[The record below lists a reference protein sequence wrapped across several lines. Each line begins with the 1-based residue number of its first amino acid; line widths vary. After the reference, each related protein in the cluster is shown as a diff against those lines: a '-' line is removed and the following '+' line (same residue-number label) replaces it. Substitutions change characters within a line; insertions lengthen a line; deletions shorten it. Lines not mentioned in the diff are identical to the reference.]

1 MAELSREAMVL
12 LELNP
17 QWVLRPEFR
26 PASSS
31 RSPLLIVGMA
41 TTPAARTLWDGI
53 AKTMVSIGFPHD
65 IVASALMLDSPK
77 LDQMVSAVL
86 AQQPASVLCFGKALV
101 DQVQSAH
108 ADVLSG
114 RELISIADIEAAVAS
129 PAQKAVIW
137 SALHQARTTL
147 GFTR

>member
-1 MAELSREAMVL
+1 MAELSREAMAL
-12 LELNP
+12 LELSP

-31 RSPLLIVGMA
+31 RSALLIVGMA

-53 AKTMVSIGFPHD
+53 AKTMVGIGFPHD
-65 IVASALMLDSPK
+65 IVASALMLDGPK
-77 LDQMVSAVL
+77 LDQIVSAVL
-86 AQQPASVLCFGKALV
+86 DQQPARVLCFGKALV
-101 DQVQSAH
+101 DQIQSAH
-108 ADVLSG
+108 ADVLSD

-129 PAQKAVIW
+129 PAQKAAIW